1 MSEESTAE
9 VREYIEELRK
19 RAKKSQTDAKRNLNP
34 LFSRDDRGR
43 PPRDFIESSFMFM
56 RSCDADVGSRPMPC
70 SVFWLSPDLRVAPLA
85 NLGMPTRELTA
96 GVTYRF
102 TAVVR
107 NRGDLP
113 VPSAKVE
120 FYLSDPS
127 LGWDTRVSTKLG
139 VAAGRVQAYGASE
152 VSLDYTIAPTLSGH
166 RCLFARVFS
175 FSPRDLPI
183 DDFALNPL
191 IDRHVA
197 QLNLN
202 IVPQASAF
210 TINWIHHRNAAE
222 LLQIVPMTARV
233 TRPLRVESV
242 TALTLV
248 GAAQWRDVQG
258 QLNIELEPAEGPA
271 IEARRTDLGLEL
283 HSQDREA
290 MSLER
295 QADLTKRVQAALR
308 AMETGR
314 ADAAKFEA
322 LFKEFRAMTAQT
334 VRSRL
339 TLGLPD
345 AGLKRGQAIGLNV
358 IKRDIGTG
366 EATGGIG
373 LFVAGEPRER

>member
-1 MSEESTAE
+1 MPEDTSAE
-9 VREYIEELRK
+9 IREYIEELRR
-19 RAKKSQTDAKRNLNP
+19 RAKESQTEARRTVNP
-34 LFSRDDRGR
+34 LFSGDDRAR
-43 PPRDFIESSFMFM
+43 PPRDFVESSFLYM

-70 SVFWLSPDLRVAPLA
+70 PVFWLSPDLRVAPLA

-96 GVTYRF
+96 GGTYRF
-102 TAVVR
+102 AATVR

-139 VAAGRVQAYGASE
+139 VATGRVQAHSAGEAA
-152 VSLDYTIAPTLSGH
+152 LDYTIPATLSGH

-175 FSPRDLPI
+175 FSPLDLPV

-202 IVPQASAF
+202 IVPQASALG
-210 TINWIHHRNAAE
+210 INWIHHRNAAE
-222 LLQIVPMTARV
+222 LLEIVPMTARV
-233 TRPLRVESV
+233 TRPLRVESI
-242 TALTLV
+242 TALTLI
-248 GAAQWRDVQG
+248 GAKQWLAVED
-258 QLNIELEPAEGPA
+258 QLELDFEAGEGGA
-271 IEARRTDLGLEL
+271 VKARRTDRGLEL
-283 HSQDREA
+283 RSRDDKA
-290 MSLER
+290 VALER
-295 QADLTKRVQAALR
+295 QADLTKRVRSALR
-308 AMETGR
+308 ALEIGR
-314 ADAAKFEA
+314 ADAAKFEK

-345 AGLKRGQAIGLNV
+345 AGLGPGQAIGLNV
-358 IKRDIGTG
+358 TKRDIGTG
-366 EATGGIG
+366 EVTGGIG
-373 LFVAGEPRER
+373 LFVTGEPG

>member
-1 MSEESTAE
+1 MPDETTTEI
-9 VREYIEELRK
+9 RKYIEALRG
-19 RAKKSQTDAKRNLNP
+19 RAKESQTDAKRNLNP
-34 LFSRDDRGR
+34 LFDDRGR
-43 PPRDFIESSFMFM
+43 PPRDFIESSFLFM

-70 SVFWLSPDLRVAPLA
+70 PVFWLSPDLRVAPLA
-85 NLGMPTRELTA
+85 NLGMPTRDLTA
-96 GVTYRF
+96 GATYRF
-102 TAVVR
+102 TATVR

-120 FYLSDPS
+120 FYLADPS

-139 VAAGRVQAYGASE
+139 VAAGRVQAHAASE
-152 VSLDYTIAPTLSGH
+152 VSLDYSIPPTLSGH

-175 FSPRDLPI
+175 LSPLDLPI

-202 IVPQASAF
+202 IVAQASALSL
-210 TINWIHHRNAAE
+210 NWIHHRNAAE
-222 LLQIVPMTARV
+222 LLEIVPMTAQE
-233 TRPLRVESV
+233 TRALRVESV

-248 GAAQWRDVQG
+248 AATQWRKVQG
-258 QLNIELEPAEGPA
+258 RLKIEFEAGKGPA
-271 IEARRTDLGLEL
+271 VETRRTERGLEL

-290 MSLER
+290 VPLER
-295 QADLTKRVQAALR
+295 QMDLTKRVLAALQ
-308 AMETGR
+308 ALETGG
-314 ADAAKFEA
+314 ADAAEFEK

-339 TLGLPD
+339 TLRLPA

-358 IKRDIGTG
+358 IKRDLGTG
-366 EATGGIG
+366 EVTGGLG
-373 LFVAGEPRER
+373 LFVAG